1 MGTLPVRSVHKYFLR
16 MQHALNEA
24 AEHICLALLAGWSD
38 LGIRVEQIKSARDLL
53 YLKSAI
59 ELGKRAVT
67 QSW

>member
-1 MGTLPVRSVHKYFLR
+1 M
-16 MQHALNEA
+16 
-24 AEHICLALLAGWSD
+24 
-38 LGIRVEQIKSARDLL
+38 GIRVEQIKSARDLL